1 MHSTLEHLN
10 IYKANINILKWEIG
24 RNTIIVVDFDKP
36 LPIMDRSFKQKIN
49 KDTLDLN
56 NKLHQM
62 ELTDIHRTFYPLV
75 AEYIFFSSVHG
86 TFFRIDHMLG
96 HKTSLNKFK
105 KTEIHTK
112 HIFQLQCY
120 KIRNQYKR
128 KTRKFTNM
136 WRLNNM
142 ILNNQGS

>member
-1 MHSTLEHLN
+1 M
-10 IYKANINILKWEIG
+10 
-24 RNTIIVVDFDKP
+24 DFDKP

-62 ELTDIHRTFYPLV
+62 ELTDIHRTFYPLA

-105 KTEIHTK
+105 KTEIIPSIFSNFNVTK
-112 HIFQLQCY
+112 LEIN
-120 KIRNQYKR
+120 IRGKPENSQ
-128 KTRKFTNM
+128 
-136 WRLNNM
+136 
-142 ILNNQGS
+142 ICGD

>member
-10 IYKANINILKWEIG
+10 IYKANINILKWKIG

-36 LPIMDRSFKQKIN
+36 LPIMDRSFKQNIN

-62 ELTDIHRTFYPLV
+62 ELTDIHRTFYPLA

-105 KTEIHTK
+105 KTEIISS
-112 HIFQLQCY
+112 IFSNFNVIKLQIN
-120 KIRNQYKR
+120 IRGKPENSQ
-128 KTRKFTNM
+128 
-136 WRLNNM
+136 
-142 ILNNQGS
+142 ICGD